1 MFTSLVFL
9 GAYRRHDVRHRAL
22 FAAQL
27 WTTVRNSCSRL
38 ELKWLNRTVA
48 VQVGSY
54 GRAIEDCPSSPID
67 KTVRRLRVRESLI
80 VRKEFK
86 QKSHV
91 AVGDRDRVGD
101 LHRELCAV

>member
-1 MFTSLVFL
+1 MFTSLVFH

-48 VQVGSY
+48 AQLPQKICRWLEPPVERSTDAQDIQRTGIFI
-54 GRAIEDCPSSPID
+54 GDWSPD
-67 KTVRRLRVRESLI
+67 
-80 VRKEFK
+80 
-86 QKSHV
+86 
-91 AVGDRDRVGD
+91 
-101 LHRELCAV
+101 